1 MSTRYGRFKFLRD
14 AERMGMNARTAFS
27 EVELRRQRD
36 RLMTAHHPDRGGSK
50 EMAAQINDTYT
61 RMRKWLVASKAQ
73 QQRSAEEV
81 KRGAE
86 TRDSGE
92 YILSARRWL
101 ESRQMF
107 MASIIVGAGY
117 AMLKNRRH

>member
-14 AERMGMNARTAFS
+14 AEGMGMNARTAFS

-61 RMRKWLVASKAQ
+61 RMRKWLLASKAQ

-86 TRDSGE
+86 TRDTGE

-101 ESRQMF
+101 ESRQLF
-107 MASIIVGAGY
+107 VASIIVGAGY

>member
-14 AERMGMNARTAFS
+14 AERMGLSARTAFS

-36 RLMTAHHPDRGGSK
+36 RLMSAHHPDRGGSK
-50 EMAAQINDTYT
+50 EKAAQINDTYT
-61 RMRKWLVASKAQ
+61 RMRKWLLACKAQ
-73 QQRSAEEV
+73 QLRSAEEV
-81 KRGAE
+81 KTVAE
-86 TRDSGE
+86 TRLSAE

-107 MASIIVGAGY
+107 VASIIVGAGY